1 MRYLFLLFLIA
12 ACQTSPRKNE
22 ASNIDALMKE
32 NDSLKSQLR
41 KKEPAPA
48 IIERDNKSQKKYCYV
63 LISYLNHE
71 MGSGLEGLKDVPY
84 VTWSDIVEV
93 ADFTDDTK
101 YRLMDEFEK
110 KFLDHSPAY
119 FKKIT
124 KRECFFFNSY
134 VEASK
139 HLASKKSL

>member
-22 ASNIDALMKE
+22 AHNIDALMKE

-41 KKEPAPA
+41 KSEPAPA
-48 IIERDNKSQKKYCYV
+48 IVQRDNKSQKKYCYV

-84 VTWSDIVEV
+84 VTWSDIVEI

-124 KRECFFFNSY
+124 NRECFFFDSY

-139 HLASKKSL
+139 HLASKKSQ